1 MYADRIA
8 LRWALLL
15 HSNPL
20 IYLLLLNKNGAFRA
34 LLIRFDGELPTA
46 LHTVASLPRLL
57 WDLSVM
63 RGTRIALLVVSQ

>member
-1 MYADRIA
+1 MYADHIA

-34 LLIRFDGELPTA
+34 FDGELPTA

-63 RGTRIALLVVSQ
+63 RGTRIALLVGSQ